1 MRIYCNN
8 YILLYN
14 MNRANL
20 WLMSRN
26 ISDIKKYNENKKKQ
40 QTNTQVE
47 ETPVE
52 ETPVEETPV
61 EETTEETTEETPLE
75 ENNED

>member
-1 MRIYCNN
+1 MRIYCNY

-14 MNRANL
+14 MNRCNL

-26 ISDIKKYNENKKKQ
+26 LSDIKKYNENKKKQ

-47 ETPVE
+47 EKPVQ
-52 ETPVEETPV
+52 
-61 EETTEETTEETPLE
+61 ETTEETPVQDTTE
-75 ENNED
+75 ETTGETTED